1 MGEEDKFEASRQL
14 RGCLP
19 SIHSILLVA
28 ALGMTGRTLGM
39 GYTAV
44 LDPQVRFSFPL
55 LLPQTIPLDC
65 LQLYLD

>member
-1 MGEEDKFEASRQL
+1 
-14 RGCLP
+14 
-19 SIHSILLVA
+19 
-28 ALGMTGRTLGM
+28 M